1 MSSFSDV
8 FFGGEGDECA
18 TTNDYNGEHWNAR
31 ISTVPVLLVTS
42 LFGAVFPVMSANTK
56 HSWIK
61 MPDWCFFYCKYFGSG
76 VILATTFIHL
86 LDPGI
91 ACLADECLGGVWNEY
106 PMGLAV
112 SLISLCIIFLVEILI
127 YYFLKAHNK
136 ALNEFEHD
144 AEASSDYKTDAIQK
158 IDSKTSLEKQLGKM
172 GHNHG
177 GEVGATTVDEK
188 TLYSGQLVTIFVLE
202 FGIIFHSVFVGLSLT
217 TSGDEFTTLYVV
229 IVFHQFFEGL
239 GLGARIACTKWPE
252 NRKLTP
258 YLLAVAYGLTT
269 PISASIG
276 LGVRKSYVPGS
287 RTALIV
293 TGMCD
298 SMSAGVLLYS
308 SLVELM
314 AQEFLYSNE
323 FDDSVPGKRD
333 GLKKLIGAY
342 ILFITGAALMACLG
356 KWA

>member
-8 FFGGEGDECA
+8 FFGGQGDECA
-18 TTNDYNGEHWNAR
+18 TSNDYNGEYWGAR

-42 LFGAVFPVMSANTK
+42 LFGAIFPVMSANSK
-56 HSWIK
+56 ASWFK

-91 ACLADECLGGVWNEY
+91 ACLSDPCLGGVWNEY

-112 SLISLCIIFLVEILI
+112 TLIALCIIFLVEILI
-127 YYFLKAHNK
+127 YYFLKAHNQ
-136 ALNEFEHD
+136 AMATAIND
-144 AEASSDYKTDAIQK
+144 QEAADYKDDAIQK
-158 IDSKTSLEKQLGKM
+158 TDSKTSLEKQLAKM

-177 GEVGATTVDEK
+177 GEVGVSAVDAK

-217 TSGDEFTTLYVV
+217 TSGDEFVTLYVV

-239 GLGARIACTKWPE
+239 GLGARIAWTKWPE
-252 NRKLTP
+252 SKKLTP
-258 YLLAVAYGLTT
+258 YLLALAYGLTT
-269 PISASIG
+269 PIAAAIG

-293 TGMCD
+293 TGFCD
-298 SMSAGVLLYS
+298 SISAGVLLYS

-323 FDDSVPGKRD
+323 FDDSAPGKRD
-333 GLKKLIGAY
+333 GLKRLIGAY
-342 ILFITGAALMACLG
+342 ILFIAGAALMSCLG